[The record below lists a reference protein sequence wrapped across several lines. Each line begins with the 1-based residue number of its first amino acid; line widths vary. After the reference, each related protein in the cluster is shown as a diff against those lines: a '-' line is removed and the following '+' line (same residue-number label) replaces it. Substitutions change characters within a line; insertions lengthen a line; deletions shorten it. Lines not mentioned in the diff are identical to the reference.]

1 MKDSQESMEIIE
13 AYDLF
18 GSYNGAAQFCGCSA
32 NTVKK
37 LVQARNAGQLRTQV
51 QYQQRPKSTDKFAA
65 VIEEAVN
72 QSKAK
77 IRAKQIHT
85 RLVALGYTASMRST
99 RRAVAKAKAAWT
111 KATERIF
118 WPWIAEMGK
127 WAQYDFSDGPVIE
140 GEKTTLF
147 HFYLPFS
154 KVRIVKWIPDQSL
167 PNVIMALDYCFR
179 YIGGIPAY
187 VLTDNAKTAAVNHIA
202 GVAVINSKMVTFA
215 SAYGFSMQTCVVYDP
230 ASKGGVEAAVR
241 VAKADLCPRDTNL
254 IESYSCIAELEAA
267 CAAYTTSVNSRIH
280 ATSNKIPSI
289 VLQLEATTFHSLPK
303 VPYLGAYGVMRKV
316 EPKMPIVRFNHCGYS
331 VPPAYRSEVVYVRN
345 IGDEV
350 VIVAQGGRGGYLSEI
365 ARHKRGEAFSYVID
379 DAHKAPDHPG
389 GPLVRM
395 PIPTNETQAKFLSI
409 TPDASQW
416 LIQACGSGASG
427 IEASIADLVG
437 HKDKEVAAQTIAE
450 SLRLGSFNHSVIG
463 DLLVIAK
470 GSSRVGSTPPVGPYG
485 ASTSAWSALKA
496 VS

>member
-1 MKDSQESMEIIE
+1 MVQE
-13 AYDLF
+13 
-18 GSYNGAAQFCGCSA
+18 
-32 NTVKK
+32 
-37 LVQARNAGQLRTQV
+37 RNAGQLWRGA
-51 QYQQRPKSTDKFAA
+51 QYQRRPKATDKFAA
-65 VIEEAVN
+65 IIEDAVDK
-72 QSKAK
+72 SKAR
-77 IRAKQIHT
+77 IRAKQIHA
-85 RLVALGYTASMRST
+85 RLVALGYTGSMRST
-99 RRAVAKAKAAWT
+99 RRAVAKAKAAWR
-111 KATERIF
+111 KATERVF

-140 GEKTTLF
+140 GKKTTLF

-187 VLTDNAKTAAVNHIA
+187 LLTDNAKTAAVKHIA
-202 GVAVINSKMVTFA
+202 GVAVINSKMVSFA

-241 VAKADLCPRDTNL
+241 VAKEDLCPRDTNL
-254 IESYSCIAELEAA
+254 ISNYASVAELEAA
-267 CAAYTTSVNSRIH
+267 CAAYTTSINSRIH
-280 ATSNKIPSI
+280 QTSGKIPAV
-289 VLQLEATTFHSLPK
+289 VLQSEATTFHSLPE

-331 VPPAYRSEVVYVRN
+331 VPPQYRREVVYVRSVR
-345 IGDEV
+345 DEV
-350 VIVAQGGRGGYLSEI
+350 VIVAQEGRGEYMSEI

-379 DAHKAPDHPG
+379 DAHKEPDHPS

-416 LIQACGSGASG
+416 LIQACGAGASG
-427 IEASIADLVG
+427 IEASMADLVG
-437 HKDKEVAAQTIAE
+437 HMDKEIAAATIAE
-450 SLRLGSFNHSVIG
+450 SLRLGAFNHSVIG

-470 GSSRVGSTPPVGPYG
+470 RSSRVGVTSPAGSYS
-485 ASTSAWSALKA
+485 ASTGAWSALKA